1 MWLRVVLPVAVDL
14 HGHLVAMLQGVDVAA
29 LHRASDAEVEG
40 HPQHFGARASRALRG
55 GVDRA
60 VVDDEYVEVG
70 RPLVD
75 RRDGSSDGFGLVEGG
90 NDGEIASH
98 GSSTWLMAAL

>member
-1 MWLRVVLPVAVDL
+1 MFSSGSRAQALEQVVDVAGVVLPVAVDL

-40 HPQHFGARASRALRG
+40 HPQHLGARAPRTLGG

-60 VVDDEYVEVG
+60 VVDDEHVEVG

-75 RRDGSSDGFGLVEGG
+75 RRDGSQR
-90 NDGEIASH
+90 
-98 GSSTWLMAAL
+98 WLRPR